1 MIVLVAVVSACV
13 CGVVGFWL
21 RGLCP
26 FSCWWGVGLD
36 RLHPVGLVD
45 VWVGGGFG
53 HPRFCL
59 VCLVGVSSFQVV
71 CLLKVRIH
79 QWFV

>member
-1 MIVLVAVVSACV
+1 MIVLVAVASACV

-26 FSCWWGVGLD
+26 FASSWA
-36 RLHPVGLVD
+36 RPFASS
-45 VWVGGGFG
+45 WVGGCVGGGAALGIQGFAVG
-53 HPRFCL
+53 ALLGCCFFQVACL
-59 VCLVGVSSFQVV
+59 V
-71 CLLKVRIH
+71 KVRIH